1 MAAVNDPHSF
11 DYHAEKQQAVCSCGW
26 HITQTSVIAGE
37 IEHADH
43 VRQALRDEAGS

>member
-1 MAAVNDPHSF
+1 MPHTF
-11 DYHAEKQQAVCSCGW
+11 DYDPDTQQALCSCGW

-43 VRQALRDEAGS
+43 VRQALRDEAQS